1 MSDEINTFT
10 SMTQA
15 LTHYIVAFFLLKL
28 YYSRLNKHS
37 LYKKKHRTC
46 RYFVILPM
54 QALTEN
60 IILDLTWLWREFDV
74 NYKPTKYRE
83 FNKVKNL
90 KRRLQ
95 MSTAHIFK
103 QKSVLLSLVSLL
115 RAPTQNIYLWTVAKE
130 GH

>member
-1 MSDEINTFT
+1 
-10 SMTQA
+10 
-15 LTHYIVAFFLLKL
+15 
-28 YYSRLNKHS
+28 
-37 LYKKKHRTC
+37 
-46 RYFVILPM
+46 M